1 MIRKVSTLIF
11 LWLFICSIPSAYSQE
26 SFSELNFTAT
36 GNGIFGGNTILKHW
50 SPTVGFGLEISTPY
64 YFGNL
69 ETGIRYM
76 RYNAMDYE
84 NSGFHSGF
92 LFVGWHYT
100 YFVSEDEDLSIV
112 PGVRIGNRFTFHD
125 QDKIYGDGYRFNK
138 TESEFSYEL
147 QFRIQRRIN
156 DRFGFYTSI
165 AYNRTLYHISF
176 AEWVGAAGFSVIFN
190 TTDGLKDFFK

>member
-1 MIRKVSTLIF
+1 MCKKPITLLFLIF
-11 LWLFICSIPSAYSQE
+11 FAASISSAYSQE

-36 GNGIFGGNTILKHW
+36 GGGILGGNTILKHW
-50 SPTVGFGLEISTPY
+50 SPTAGIGLEISTPY

-76 RYNAMDYE
+76 RYNALDYE

-92 LFVGWHYT
+92 LFLGWNYT
-100 YFVSEDEDLSIV
+100 YFVSEDKDLAIV
-112 PGVRIGNRFTFHD
+112 PGIRLGTRFTLHD
-125 QDKIYGDGYRFNK
+125 EDKIYGDGYRFNK

-147 QFRIQRRIN
+147 QFRIQRRFN
-156 DRFGFYTSI
+156 ERFGFYTSI
-165 AYNRTLYHISF
+165 AYNRTLYHISY

-190 TTDGLKDFFK
+190 TTDGLKNFLK